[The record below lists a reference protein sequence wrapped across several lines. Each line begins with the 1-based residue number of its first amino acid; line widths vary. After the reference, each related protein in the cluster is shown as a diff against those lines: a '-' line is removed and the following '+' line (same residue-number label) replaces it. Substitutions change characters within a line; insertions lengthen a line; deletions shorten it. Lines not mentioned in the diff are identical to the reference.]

1 MKRLDVNELPWSAE
15 AEQSVLGGL
24 LIDNAAWDRCAD
36 LLKPASF
43 FDFRHGAIFSVI
55 GSMVLA
61 QKPADVVTVFER
73 LQAEGQ
79 VEECGG
85 LAYLNALAQSVPSAS
100 NVRRYAEIV
109 AEKAAH
115 RALMQTADEALTVA
129 SGHGSYAE
137 KVDRIATQFASLQ
150 QTGLRSMPVRVTDLL
165 GPSCDRYNDL
175 AAGNVP
181 PGVSTGIVE
190 LDKALGGGLREG
202 KVIVIAARPGVG
214 KSSLSEQIL
223 LSAAKA
229 GHVALFLSQEMERD
243 ELTDRAVSNLGGIG
257 FSRLQNGNLTDAEW
271 SRLGAAVDALA
282 KLPLY
287 FDDQAA
293 LTLQDIRAKAMSLRR
308 DGLRVLVVD
317 YIQLCAGARGARTEN
332 RNAEIEEISRGL
344 KKLAKDLKLTVL
356 VLSQLN
362 RKVES
367 RATPEP
373 TLADLRDSG
382 AIEQDADGIVFLWK
396 VRVYEDR
403 KLIALSVPKLRNG
416 QDGARLGLDFQG
428 YYQRWQ
434 ISKESIASSGDF
446 GSRGGFDS

>member
-1 MKRLDVNELPWSAE
+1 MSRIDVNELPWSNE
-15 AEQSVLGGL
+15 AEQSVLGSL
-24 LIDNAAWDRCAD
+24 LVDNSAWDRCAD
-36 LLKPASF
+36 LLQRPSF
-43 FDFRHGAIFSVI
+43 FDVRHGAIFSTI

-61 QKPADVVTVFER
+61 LSPADVVTVFER
-73 LQAEGQ
+73 LQTEGKA
-79 VEECGG
+79 EECGG

-100 NVRRYAEIV
+100 NIRRYAEIV

-115 RALMQTADEALTVA
+115 RGLMQTADEALTVA
-129 SGHGSYAE
+129 SGKGSYAE
-137 KVDRIATQFASLQ
+137 KVDLIATQFANLQ
-150 QTGLRSMPVRVTDLL
+150 QTGMRSAPVRVTDLL
-165 GPSCDRYNDL
+165 GQSCDRYNDL

-181 PGVSTGIVE
+181 PGVSTGIAE

-214 KSSLSEQIL
+214 KSSLSEQVL
-223 LSAAKA
+223 LSVAKA
-229 GHVALFLSQEMERD
+229 GHVSLFLSQEMERD
-243 ELTDRAVSNLGGIG
+243 ELIDRAVSNLGSIG
-257 FSRLQNGNLTDAEW
+257 FTRLQNGKMTDAEW
-271 SRLGAAVDALA
+271 SRLGPAVDELD

-308 DGLRVLVVD
+308 EGLRVMVVD
-317 YIQLCAGARGARTEN
+317 YIQLCAGARGSRGDN

-396 VRVYEDR
+396 VRVYDDR

-416 QDGARLGLDFQG
+416 QDGTRLGLDFKG

-434 ISKESIASSGDF
+434 ISSEDIESSSGF
-446 GSRGGFDS
+446 KSRGGFDS